1 MSWGIDFQTVF
12 LGVLIFLSRI
22 TDVTAGTI
30 RTIAIVHG
38 RTKISFVLGF
48 LEVSLWLVVI
58 TTVVDKVVHTPIL
71 GVFYAL
77 GFATGNVVGIR
88 LERRMAFGH
97 VILKVLSLERG
108 EEMARKL
115 RQIGFAVTTF
125 QGEGLTGPVI
135 ELYVVC
141 LRKDLPSAL
150 AIVRTVEPSAFYLTE
165 QVGMVSKIYRPFMT
179 PPTGWRAILK
189 KK

>member
-1 MSWGIDFQTVF
+1 MSWGIDFQTIF
-12 LGVLIFLSRI
+12 LGVLIFLSRV
-22 TDVTAGTI
+22 TDVTAGTM
-30 RTIAIVHG
+30 RTIAIIHG

-58 TTVVDKVVHTPIL
+58 TTVVDKVIHTPIL

-88 LERRMAFGH
+88 LERRLAFGH
-97 VILKVLSLERG
+97 IILKVLSLDHGLEIS
-108 EEMARKL
+108 RKL
-115 RQIGFAVTTF
+115 RQAGFAVTTF
-125 QGEGLTGPVI
+125 QGEGLSGPVI
-135 ELYVVC
+135 ELYIVC

-150 AIVRTVEPSAFYLTE
+150 VIVRAIEPNAFYFTE
-165 QVGMVSKIYRPFMT
+165 PVGLVSKIYRPFMA